1 MWLTDWCRRKR
12 LRNTP
17 TTDHQHTDNTQSTN
31 R

>member
-1 MWLTDWCRRKR
+1 MTLQSVASAMLD
-12 LRNTP
+12 NTL